1 MTSPPPLHHGNEGQ
15 NDGGETASAI
25 IVDKVG
31 AIAGDQATSEN
42 NAPPAKENVSVLKT
56 SPQTKS
62 DIQVQN
68 APLTYHQQG
77 DILGQDIS

>member
-1 MTSPPPLHHGNEGQ
+1 MLSPPPLHHGNEGQ

-42 NAPPAKENVSVLKT
+42 NAPPAKENVSVL
-56 SPQTKS
+56 
-62 DIQVQN
+62 
-68 APLTYHQQG
+68 
-77 DILGQDIS
+77 

>member
-15 NDGGETASAI
+15 NDGGKTASAI

-42 NAPPAKENVSVLKT
+42 NAPPAKEN
-56 SPQTKS
+56 
-62 DIQVQN
+62 I
-68 APLTYHQQG
+68 
-77 DILGQDIS
+77 II

>member
-31 AIAGDQATSEN
+31 AVAGDQATSEN
-42 NAPPAKENVSVLKT
+42 NAPPARENITVLRYLNIT

-62 DIQVQN
+62 DKQVQN
-68 APLTYHQQG
+68 APFSMYCGGASL
-77 DILGQDIS
+77 